1 MPYMDGTGYICFIY
15 LSIVDIYYINW
26 WMVGFTHRRFQG
38 KAPPPPVAK
47 GAGKVAFFGWECWRI
62 HGFCFV
68 ITEFFVW
75 EKNYYSW
82 DWLMFVFL
90 IFGVIISLKVV
101 SVNSC
106 GFFVCF
112 LRMNCFTEPMKPRN
126 ESSFETKRIDR
137 WYINSICLYCNRE
150 WFGGISLLYHR
161 CDEIFFVSWVPGPFV
176 IYTVFTFHGER
187 RTWHTPCFLFS
198 KGSWSRLR

>member
-1 MPYMDGTGYICFIY
+1 MLEEIMGFVCYHRVFCVGKN
-15 LSIVDIYYINW
+15 SIVEIGLMCVFI
-26 WMVGFTHRRFQG
+26 
-38 KAPPPPVAK
+38 
-47 GAGKVAFFGWECWRI
+47 FFGC
-62 HGFCFV
+62 
-68 ITEFFVW
+68 
-75 EKNYYSW
+75 NY
-82 DWLMFVFL
+82 FT
-90 IFGVIISLKVV
+90 KVV
-101 SVNSC
+101 SVNSW
-106 GFFVCF
+106 FFLCVSYVWIAK
-112 LRMNCFTEPMKPRN
+112 EPVKPRN

-187 RTWHTPCFLFS
+187 RTWHTPSFLFS